1 MKFAKL
7 ILTLT
12 WLNTET
18 KAVDNLAHHEQ
29 AAAYY
34 GLLALGE
41 GGCMLAERPLHDS
54 NIASVLSVLTV
65 LRPS

>member
-1 MKFAKL
+1 MKFATF
-7 ILTLT
+7 TLT
-12 WLNTET
+12 WLNTQT
-18 KAVDNLAHHEQ
+18 KAVDNLAYHTQ
-29 AAAYY
+29 AAACY

-41 GGCMLAERPLHDS
+41 GGCMHAERPLYDS